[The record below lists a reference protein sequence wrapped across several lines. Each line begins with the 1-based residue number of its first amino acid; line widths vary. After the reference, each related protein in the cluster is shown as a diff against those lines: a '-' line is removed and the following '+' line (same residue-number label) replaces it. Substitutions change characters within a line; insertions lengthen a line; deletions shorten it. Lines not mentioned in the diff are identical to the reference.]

1 MTPLRVAVV
10 GLGIGRSHVRALRA
24 PPLSDEEPGVPP
36 LEVVALC
43 DRDARR
49 LRAAGDEFGIAARFT
64 DFGRLLAAERPDA
77 VVIATPNDLHVPM
90 GIAALE
96 AGCHVL
102 IEKPLS
108 HTLATAQA
116 LAAAARRHRRQRVML
131 DLSYRFGAAARTV
144 HAWLSSGRCGPL
156 YHANTYWCRTRG
168 MPPPGSWLA
177 QRKRAGGGAVASLG
191 VHRIDLA
198 LWFMGDPEVVSVAAV
213 QHGALGKALAGRH
226 RGARFDVEEF
236 GGGLLRCAG
245 GRAVVFESSWAENS
259 GRREIMLTRVLGLRG
274 GAIHRNLDHT
284 EEFVAELHA
293 DRNGV
298 LMTPDPEPWR
308 RGARSPVREFARSIA
323 VADPELPDLAT
334 GVRLQRILA
343 AIDCSA
349 REGREV
355 ALAEQDG

>member
-1 MTPLRVAVV
+1 M
-10 GLGIGRSHVRALRA
+10 
-24 PPLSDEEPGVPP
+24 PP

-49 LRAAGDEFGIAARFT
+49 LCAVGDEFGVAARYR
-64 DFGRLLAAERPDA
+64 DFARLLAAERPDA
-77 VVIATPNDLHVPM
+77 VVIATPNDLHAPM

-102 IEKPLS
+102 IEKPLA
-108 HTLATAQA
+108 HTLAAA
-116 LAAAARRHRRQRVML
+116 EELAAAGRRHRRQRVML

-144 HAWLSSGRCGPL
+144 KEWLASGRCGPL

-168 MPPPGSWLA
+168 LPPPGSWLA
-177 QRKRAGGGAVASLG
+177 QRRRAGGGAVTSLG

-198 LWFMGDPEVVSVAAV
+198 LWFMGDPEVESVAAV
-213 QHGALGKALAGRH
+213 QHGALGKVLQGKALAGKR

-259 GRREIMLTRVLGLRG
+259 GRREIMLTRVLGVRG
-274 GAIHRNLDHT
+274 GAIHRNLDHG

-293 DRNGV
+293 DRNGTLV
-298 LMTPDPEPWR
+298 TPDPAPWR

-323 VADPELPDLAT
+323 RPDPSLPDLAT
-334 GVRLQRILA
+334 GVKLQRILA
-343 AIDCSA
+343 AIDRSA

-355 ALAEQDG
+355 ALAERDG